1 MRACPSRVSSALPT
15 TPPHP
20 PSHISS
26 IKPSNMSGFGENP
39 FYGNGGYLSQNS
51 PFGSGGSPGGG
62 QRKYASHTMRPVT
75 LKQLIEATQA
85 HSDAEWMIR
94 DVEVGQVTT
103 VAHVVS
109 VQPQTTNYIYF
120 LDDGT
125 AKMEA
130 RQWVNAN
137 DDEVTHTEEIKAG
150 TYVRVLGTLKVFG
163 NKRYITAT
171 HIKPDRSAGELLFHI
186 LEAATVAL
194 ILERGS
200 PRRPSEG
207 ASGLANNGSNGN
219 VGAQSAYTAQST
231 TAAASTTQ
239 FAHLP
244 QLQQQ
249 IVNFILSQPRSEEG
263 VHVAA
268 IARHIAATNG
278 AAQKG
283 ANVISEALD
292 HLMDQGHVY
301 TTIDESH
308 FSVSE

>member
-1 MRACPSRVSSALPT
+1 
-15 TPPHP
+15 
-20 PSHISS
+20 
-26 IKPSNMSGFGENP
+26 MSGFGENP

-75 LKQLIEATQA
+75 LKQLTEATQA

-103 VAHVVS
+103 VAHVIS
-109 VQPQTTNYIYF
+109 VQPQTTNNIYF
-120 LDDGT
+120 LNDGT
-125 AKMEA
+125 ANMEA

-137 DDEVTHTEEIKAG
+137 DDEGNNTEEIKEG

-171 HIKPDRSAGELLFHI
+171 HIKPDRSVDELLFHI

-207 ASGLANNGSNGN
+207 ASGLTSGANGN
-219 VGAQSAYTAQST
+219 AGAHSAYTAQST
-231 TAAASTTQ
+231 TTAASTTQ
-239 FAHLP
+239 FSHLP
-244 QLQQQ
+244 PLQRQ
-249 IVNFILSQPRSEEG
+249 IVTFILSQPRSEEG

-268 IARHIAATNG
+268 IARHIAANNG
-278 AAQKG
+278 GAQKE
-283 ANVISEALD
+283 ANSISEALD
-292 HLMDQGHVY
+292 GLMDQGHVY